1 MKLFGTDGVR
11 GKANIYPI
19 TPEIAMK
26 LGKAA
31 AIVLTKGKKKP
42 LFLIGKDTRVSCY
55 MLENALTSG
64 LTSMGANVLLVGPV
78 PTPGVAHLVRS
89 FAADAGIMI
98 SASHNSFMD
107 NGIKFFDKNGFKL
120 PDKIE
125 EEIEKLVLNNDLNTD
140 HIIENDIGRAKRIE
154 DAQGRYIE
162 FSKNSIS
169 NHSLKGLKIVLDCAN
184 GAAYKVAPL
193 ILRELGAELI
203 VLNNNPNGVN
213 INKDGGALHPEVL
226 KAAVLGHRADVGI
239 TLDGDADRIIMVD
252 ELGNILDGDH
262 ILAIAA
268 LYLKEI
274 GKLNNNHVVVTQY
287 TNIAFDKLMQKNSIK
302 ISRVKNG
309 DRYVIEEMLKHDYNL
324 GGEFSGHIIFSDF
337 NTTGD
342 GMVAGLQILT
352 IMMNKKKKLS
362 ELGLVLKKYPQVIV
376 NVKVSD
382 KKPIENMEKL
392 QKAITLAKEELGQD
406 GRYLIRYSGT
416 EKKARVM
423 VEGPDEDIIKKIA
436 NSLAKEIKKEVG
448 E

>member
-11 GKANIYPI
+11 GTANVYPI

-31 AIVLTKGKKKP
+31 AEVLTKGKKKP
-42 LFLIGKDTRVSCY
+42 LFLIGKDTRISCY
-55 MLENALTSG
+55 MLENALTAG

-107 NGIKFFDKNGFKL
+107 NGIKFFDKRGFKL
-120 PDKIE
+120 PDAIE
-125 EEIEKLVLNNDLNTD
+125 EEIEKLVLNDDLNTD

-184 GAAYKVAPL
+184 GAAYNVAPL

-226 KAAVLGHRADVGI
+226 KAAVLGHNADVGI
-239 TLDGDADRIIMVD
+239 TLDGDADRILMVD

-262 ILAIAA
+262 ILAVAA
-268 LYLKEI
+268 LYLKEK

-287 TNIAFDKLMQKNSIK
+287 TNIAFDKLMEKHDIK
-302 ISRVKNG
+302 VSKVKNG
-309 DRYVIEEMLKHDYNL
+309 DRYVIEEMLKHNYNL
-324 GGEFSGHIIFSDF
+324 GGEFSGHIIFSDY
-337 NTTGD
+337 NSTGD
-342 GMVAGLQILT
+342 GMVAGLQILK
-352 IMMNKKKKLS
+352 IMLIKKKKLS
-362 ELGLVLKKYPQVIV
+362 EISVLEKYPQVIV
-376 NVKVSD
+376 NVKVKE
-382 KKPIENMEKL
+382 KKLFENMNILQNVINDSKKKL
-392 QKAITLAKEELGQD
+392 GNE

-423 VEGPDEDIIKKIA
+423 VEGLDENLIKNIA
-436 NSLAKEIKKEVG
+436 SSLAKEIKKEVG

>member
-11 GKANIYPI
+11 GTANVYPI

-31 AIVLTKGKKKP
+31 AVVLTKGKKKP
-42 LFLIGKDTRVSCY
+42 LFLIGKDTRISCY
-55 MLENALTSG
+55 MLENALTAG

-107 NGIKFFDKNGFKL
+107 NGIKFFDKRGFKL
-120 PDKIE
+120 PDAIE
-125 EEIEKLVLNNDLNTD
+125 EEIEKLVLNDDLNTD

-184 GAAYKVAPL
+184 GAAYNVAPL

-226 KAAVLGHRADVGI
+226 KAAVLGHNADVGI
-239 TLDGDADRIIMVD
+239 TLDGDADRILMVD

-262 ILAIAA
+262 ILAVAA
-268 LYLKEI
+268 LYLKEK

-287 TNIAFDKLMQKNSIK
+287 TNIAFDKLMEKHNIK
-302 ISRVKNG
+302 VSKVKNG

-324 GGEFSGHIIFSDF
+324 GGEFSGHIIFSDY
-337 NTTGD
+337 NSTGD
-342 GMVAGLQILT
+342 GMVAGLQILK
-352 IMMNKKKKLS
+352 IMLIKKKKLS
-362 ELGLVLKKYPQVIV
+362 EISVLEKYPQVIV
-376 NVKVSD
+376 NVKVKE
-382 KKPIENMEKL
+382 KKLFENMNILQNVINDSKKKL
-392 QKAITLAKEELGQD
+392 GNE

-423 VEGPDEDIIKKIA
+423 VEGLDENLIKNIA